1 MKFENEINSKG
12 DVLLER
18 FKNLADGVTLVKL
31 FEEMN
36 RAALDIIASVNEA
49 LFSILIMM
57 NYDNIVLIE
66 NNLLFA
72 RQHSVYMLIV

>member
-1 MKFENEINSKG
+1 MKFEKEINTKG

-18 FKNLADGVTLVKL
+18 FKKLADGVTLVKL

-36 RAALDIIASVNEA
+36 RAALDIIASVNKA
-49 LFSILIMM
+49 LFSALIMM
-57 NYDNIVLIE
+57 NYDTFVLIE